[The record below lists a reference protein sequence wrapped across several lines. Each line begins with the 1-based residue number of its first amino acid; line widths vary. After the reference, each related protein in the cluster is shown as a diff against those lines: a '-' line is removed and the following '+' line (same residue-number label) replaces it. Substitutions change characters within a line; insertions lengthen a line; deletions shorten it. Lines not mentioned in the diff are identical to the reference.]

1 MSKTV
6 ILAEK
11 PSVGRDLARHLGARD
26 RHDGYIEG
34 PNYIVTWSLGHLVGL
49 ADPEKY
55 DDSYSKWRLNALPI
69 MPKQMKTVIL
79 PGARKQFSAVKK
91 QLLRKDVDRII
102 IATDAGRE
110 GELVAR
116 WIIDKAGAKKPTYRL
131 WISAQT
137 DKAIRDGMAHLQPSA
152 KFDPLAASALARA
165 EADWLVGLNITRALT
180 TRFNAQLSA
189 GRVQT
194 PTLAMIVAREDA
206 IARFKSKPYSV
217 ITAEGQGVRWEWQG
231 KDGNRLFDADK
242 TTQLLNKLRGQDGR
256 VTDLKQKTRR
266 INPPLLYDLTTLQ
279 RDANARIGMSAK
291 DTLRHLQRL
300 YEVHKLVTYPR
311 TDSRYLTDD
320 LAATMPDR
328 LAALKSS
335 AYGDTVRRISQGQ
348 AKLPA
353 AFYNPAKVSDHHAL
367 LPTEI
372 RPGSAQLN
380 HDEQFIYSLIVER
393 FLGAFLGPA
402 EVRDTSLEA
411 DIAGERFT
419 ARGEVTV
426 KAGWRSV
433 AQDESALE
441 ETDDDTDT
449 AQTLPDLQVGSPL
462 KNLSFKNNERRTR
475 APHRFSEGTL
485 LAAMEN
491 PQAFVD
497 DARANKILKES
508 GGIGTPATRA
518 DIIEKLFRNF
528 YITKDGKSLV
538 PTAKGRQVIDLV
550 PEPLRSPLLTA
561 QWEERLAAIAKGQDD
576 AAAFDADMRRFAGD
590 LVRAVKNSDAIFKHD
605 NETNLPCP
613 HCGKLLLAVDSKRG
627 KMRVC
632 PDPTC
637 GYRETVSQTTGAR
650 CPQCRHQLVIIHK
663 DDKKLYACNH
673 CGFREPFDRFND
685 KHKGG
690 KKSSRR
696 DVAAYQKKQ
705 AKEKDIGA
713 NAFADAWA
721 AALKNKKDQ

>member
-1 MSKTV
+1 
-6 ILAEK
+6 
-11 PSVGRDLARHLGARD
+11 
-26 RHDGYIEG
+26 
-34 PNYIVTWSLGHLVGL
+34 
-49 ADPEKY
+49 
-55 DDSYSKWRLNALPI
+55 
-69 MPKQMKTVIL
+69 
-79 PGARKQFSAVKK
+79 
-91 QLLRKDVDRII
+91 
-102 IATDAGRE
+102 
-110 GELVAR
+110 
-116 WIIDKAGAKKPTYRL
+116 
-131 WISAQT
+131 
-137 DKAIRDGMAHLQPSA
+137 
-152 KFDPLAASALARA
+152 
-165 EADWLVGLNITRALT
+165 
-180 TRFNAQLSA
+180 
-189 GRVQT
+189 
-194 PTLAMIVAREDA
+194 
-206 IARFKSKPYSV
+206 YSV

-242 TTQLLNKLRGQDGR
+242 TARLLNKLRGQDGR

-335 AYGDTVRRISQGQ
+335 AYGDTVRRINQGQ

-613 HCGKLLLAVDSKRG
+613 HCGKLLLAVDGKRG